1 MKRKKAPRRKEV
13 ASLIDEVDRNIV
25 RALTRDGRTP
35 YTTLARELGVSEA
48 TVRQR
53 VSRLQDS
60 GALRIVALCNPLT
73 LGHQSVRLMIRV
85 RDLTPRAVAKS
96 LADMPMI
103 NHVALCAG
111 SQDIFLEG
119 TCRDQAQLVQLLDE
133 IRMLPGVSRVQVL
146 LLLELFKDYS
156 WNGLNSAVGQAV
168 ADD

>member
-1 MKRKKAPRRKEV
+1 MIDDLDRK
-13 ASLIDEVDRNIV
+13 IMQT
-25 RALTRDGRTP
+25 LTRDGRTP
-35 YTTLARELGVSEA
+35 YTALARDLGVSEA

-53 VSRLQDS
+53 VSRLQES

-119 TCRDQAQLVQLLDE
+119 TCRDQAQLVQLLDD

-156 WNGLNSAVGQAV
+156 WNGLDSAVGQSEAGE
-168 ADD
+168 

>member
-1 MKRKKAPRRKEV
+1 MLDDTDHR
-13 ASLIDEVDRNIV
+13 IM

-35 YTTLARELGVSEA
+35 YTALARDLGVSEA

-53 VSRLQDS
+53 VARLQES
-60 GALRIVALCNPLT
+60 GVLRIVALCDPLQ

-85 RDLTPRAVAKS
+85 RDLTPKAVAKTLS
-96 LADMPMI
+96 GMPMI

-119 TCRDQAQLVQLLDE
+119 TCRDQAQLVQLLDD

-146 LLLELFKDYS
+146 LLLELFKDYTWS
-156 WNGLNSAVGQAV
+156 GLASSVGQGV
-168 ADD
+168 AEE